1 MSNSPGLVD
10 FTIRLV
16 NSVLNLPN
24 GKVKFCEEFKLHK
37 NCVINPAHQKVVGA
51 SEMNFGLG
59 HTSCCLPKWQ
69 AVKLTFSVPWLG
81 YIFLNLLCLYFCSF
95 ANSLMTLGVLSAQLK
110 HSMSYSWS
118 KLRYLYKHF
127 FKSLFLVRSLIHTT
141 VVKKNL
147 YMQVQQVPYCLGT
160 ETAKSSDPEAI
171 YQPTDLTNSTKTFK
185 VTLGNLL
192 TSPQIPNKK

>member
-1 MSNSPGLVD
+1 
-10 FTIRLV
+10 
-16 NSVLNLPN
+16 
-24 GKVKFCEEFKLHK
+24 
-37 NCVINPAHQKVVGA
+37 
-51 SEMNFGLG
+51 
-59 HTSCCLPKWQ
+59 
-69 AVKLTFSVPWLG
+69 
-81 YIFLNLLCLYFCSF
+81 
-95 ANSLMTLGVLSAQLK
+95 MTLGVLSAQPK

-127 FKSLFLVRSLIHTT
+127 FFLSLFLVRSLIHTT
-141 VVKKNL
+141 VVQKNS

-192 TSPQIPNKK
+192 TSPETPNKK